1 VTNFLSLFGNV
12 GVALAALPLTH
23 KSLSI
28 FGDVG
33 GPIATLPLKCV
44 FFKKKNILRG
54 GPLAALPDK
63 FMIYFGSFEVHL
75 FLVSLD

>member
-1 VTNFLSLFGNV
+1 MTNFLSLFGNV

-28 FGDVG
+28 FGEVG

-44 FFKKKNILRG
+44 FF
-54 GPLAALPDK
+54 
-63 FMIYFGSFEVHL
+63 
-75 FLVSLD
+75 